1 MISIVRET
9 ITRYSMLRPGDRVAV
24 GLSGGADSV
33 SLLSAL
39 LELAPELELTI
50 SAIHINHGIRGQS
63 ADRDQRFCEEFCA
76 SKGVKLDCFTLDIPA
91 LAAEKGVGLE
101 QCGRECR
108 YQCFEQI
115 ARRDGCKIATAHT
128 LSDSAET
135 VLFNLARGSG
145 LGGVCGIPPVRG
157 NIIRPLIAVTRNQIE
172 EHCKVNSLDYVTDET
187 NTDTIYRRNLIRSEV
202 IPALE
207 QVNPAMHRAVE
218 RFTRCAREDNL
229 YLEQLCEEALEKAAA
244 DGGWRAEALAA
255 LPPALQKRAVMSILA
270 RQDTTPE
277 YAQVERCIE
286 LIRAGS
292 GALVIRNGVRF
303 VVNKGIVFTD
313 SGTAELSRPE
323 QWSVAAELPSTLL
336 PDGRIMTFTQID
348 LSVPGATQKNH
359 NLLFKKAL
367 SCDIINSNTQI
378 RNRREGDRF
387 APAGRGVNRL
397 LKKFLC
403 DEGVPAEKRGQLA
416 IIASDQGILWVEGF
430 GSSELGRPDDG
441 DSVVIIPHID

>member
-1 MISIVRET
+1 MINIVKET
-9 ITRYSMLRPGDRVAV
+9 ITRYSMLQPGDRVAV

-39 LELAPELELTI
+39 LELAPELELTV
-50 SAIHINHGIRGQS
+50 SAIHINHGIRGPS
-63 ADRDQRFCEEFCA
+63 ASRDQRFCEEFCA
-76 SKGVKLDCFTLDIPA
+76 SKSVKLDSFTFDIPA
-91 LAAEKGVGLE
+91 IAAEKGIGLE

-108 YQCFEQI
+108 YQCFEEI

-145 LGGVCGIPPVRG
+145 LAGVCGIPPVRG
-157 NIIRPLIAVTRNQIE
+157 NIIRPLIGVTRSQVE
-172 EHCKVNSLDYVTDET
+172 DYCKARSLDYMTDET
-187 NTDTIYRRNLIRSEV
+187 NADTAYRRNLIRSEV
-202 IPALE
+202 IPVLE

-229 YLEQLCEEALEKAAA
+229 YLEQLCEEALENAAA
-244 DGGWRAEALAA
+244 EGGWRAEVIAA
-255 LPPALQKRAVMSILA
+255 LPPALQRRAVMSILS
-270 RQDTTPE
+270 RRDITPE
-277 YAQVERCIE
+277 FAQVERCLE
-286 LIRAGS
+286 LVRAGS
-292 GALVIRNGVRF
+292 GALVIREGVRF

-313 SGTAELSRPE
+313 SGIAAATAPE
-323 QWSVAAELPSTLL
+323 PWSLPVELPSTLL
-336 PDGRIMTFTQID
+336 PDGRTLTFTQID

-359 NLLFKKAL
+359 KLLFKKAL
-367 SCDIINSNTQI
+367 SCDIINSNAQV

-403 DEGVPAEKRGQLA
+403 DEGIPAEKRGQLA
-416 IIASDQGILWVEGF
+416 IIASDLGILWVEGF

-441 DSVVIIPHID
+441 ENVVIIPQIK